1 MAEPKLPKI
10 KPGIQPKKAM
20 SSSGVKIGG
29 SKIPI
34 KKPVVENVSTKN
46 LFTNIQR
53 TNPEIR
59 NVRGARTLTNMMST
73 FGTPENEK
81 IIRKNLQLLRNSL
94 VETFEIAKLLRTSLS
109 TVGDGVG
116 GSGGGSGGS
125 IFAKGLLSIG
135 GGLGIGALWKKL
147 FGRKNKVDDDEDGDD
162 GSDTGKVE
170 SDLGQD
176 VKDKINEV
184 NKGIIDLQK
193 GVEKGVTEEIPKPEV
208 VVPEEKEK
216 KDVSEDIQQPSGGG
230 IQLDGL
236 VRLIQGTVS
245 GLGALFR
252 ILKSFNL
259 GEQISQNWFGKK
271 KDVQVA
277 KSDTDTDT
285 DTESDTSATTVSNT
299 GQEVAQV
306 ASTDLTGI
314 LNNSTS
320 PLDGLV
326 SKKVIPPKTADKV
339 KKKLNLSDED
349 YKQLAYGVSGEAGPG
364 KDKAAVAASI
374 LNRVASENFPNNIK
388 DVVHAKTKDGA
399 YEYEALTKGT
409 AVYSEELVN
418 FLKSDEGQKQI
429 IAALETLQG
438 RTDFKGQSQLKNR
451 VASEDPMFDSKG
463 NFYHYFWQGGDGR
476 VKPEDWQMPN
486 YQKFINQ
493 SKIDG
498 KKDKDITSILD
509 SRGNKGEFIVLGGN
523 TEKSASQLGSKS
535 NKRIVNTSAPS
546 TSGPTLFFLSPS
558 NDDSSNLVCKSI
570 CNIMSG

>member
-20 SSSGVKIGG
+20 GSSGVKIGG

-34 KKPVVENVSTKN
+34 KKPVVENVTTKN

-53 TNPEIR
+53 RNPEIR

-73 FGTPENEK
+73 FGTPQNEK

-94 VETFEIAKLLRTSLS
+94 VETFEIAKLLRTALG

-116 GSGGGSGGS
+116 GKGKGAAKGFAIAGLGAVLTSWWAKTFGKKDDDKGDGSGQGFDFS
-125 IFAKGLLSIG
+125 TVA
-135 GGLGIGALWKKL
+135 
-147 FGRKNKVDDDEDGDD
+147 
-162 GSDTGKVE
+162 

-176 VKDKINEV
+176 VKESIEGVAQGLSNLGDDISERVEGITDAIGDKV
-184 NKGIIDLQK
+184 GDA
-193 GVEKGVTEEIPKPEV
+193 
-208 VVPEEKEK
+208 
-216 KDVSEDIQQPSGGG
+216 KDFIGGLSLPNLEDI
-230 IQLDGL
+230 
-236 VRLIQGTVS
+236 GTTIT
-245 GLGALFR
+245 GALSAITG
-252 ILKSFNL
+252 ILNFFNPL
-259 GEQISQNWFGKK
+259 KFGEQLAKSWFGKK
-271 KDVQVA
+271 DDKEVAQKEDTADVDA
-277 KSDTDTDT
+277 
-285 DTESDTSATTVSNT
+285 ESDTSATTASSG
-299 GQEVAQV
+299 GQEIAQV
-306 ASTDLTGI
+306 ASTDLSGV
-314 LNNSTS
+314 LNNSKS
-320 PLDGLV
+320 PLEGLNAA
-326 SKKVIPPKTADKV
+326 KFKPPKKDDKD

-349 YKQLAYGVSGEAGPG
+349 YKELAYGVSGEAGPG

-374 LNRVASENFPNNIK
+374 LNRTASKNFPDNIK

-409 AVYSEELVN
+409 AFHSKELAD

-429 IAALETLQG
+429 IEALETLQG

-451 VASEDPMFDSKG
+451 VPSEDPMLDPKG

-476 VKPEDWQMPN
+476 VKPKDWQMPN

-498 KKDKDITSILD
+498 KKEKDISSILPSD
-509 SRGNKGEFIVLGGN
+509 GKTAMLPLVIGGN
-523 TEKSASQLGSKS
+523 AGKVSSPPGPKSAV
-535 NKRIVNTSAPS
+535 VNSSAPS
-546 TSGPTLFFLSPS
+546 TNAPTMMFLSSS
-558 NDDSSNLVCKSI
+558 NGDSSNLPCKSI